1 MKKLLMLAVAAAIG
15 AGAFGAPEAV
25 VTGDFTKV
33 VRPLRAMH
41 GVGQPPFIFTQ
52 YKMFKYLQRA
62 GIPYSRLHDVGG
74 WLGGGLWVDIP
85 NLFRNFDADETKEEN
100 YDFAFTD
107 DLVRQLL
114 AHGVEPF
121 FRLGV
126 TIENRHDLRS
136 YRIHPP
142 KDFAKWARI
151 CEHVIR
157 HYTEGWANG
166 MKAKIDYWEIW
177 NEADGG
183 SDDPARKSGTWSGT
197 PEQYFEFH
205 AVAARHLKAKF
216 PKLRIGGPAL
226 AWDLKW
232 ADRFLGHM
240 AAHQVPLDFF
250 SWHCY
255 GTPGACVKRAQD
267 VRKLLEKHGYGAA
280 EDIMNEWNPGGDRAN
295 PATAAKVMAVMLE
308 MQKKTTT
315 SVLCYYDARFSPDRY
330 AGLFNPDTWRPS
342 LAYYPFVAFNEAY
355 KLGGE
360 VATGTNKPDQIA
372 VLGAS
377 GKGRR
382 ILLLANVGGEVSV
395 RLDLTGVDLANVQ
408 VLRIDGENTLT
419 LTGEGVAD
427 GKISLPAGGSAMIV
441 FL

>member
-1 MKKLLMLAVAAAIG
+1 MMRHVAFSAVVAALSAS
-15 AGAFGAPEAV
+15 AV
-25 VTGDFTKV
+25 FAAEVKVDLARETGIVKPV
-33 VRPLRAMH
+33 N
-41 GVGQPPFIFTQ
+41 GVGQPPFVGIREFT
-52 YKMFKYLQRA
+52 MFRYLKDA
-62 GIPYSRLHDVGG
+62 GVPFSRLHDVGG
-74 WLGGGLWVDIP
+74 MFGRGVFVDIP
-85 NLFRNFDADETKEEN
+85 NLFRDFDADETDPAN

-107 DLVRQLL
+107 HLINALV
-114 AHGVEPF
+114 AEGVEPF

-126 TIENRHDLRS
+126 TIENYALIKR
-136 YRIHPP
+136 YRIDPP

-255 GTPGACVKRAQD
+255 GSPGACVKRAQD

-330 AGLFNPDTWRPS
+330 AGLFNPDTWRPC

-360 VATGTNKPDQIA
+360 VATGTNAPDQIA

-377 GKGRR
+377 GKGRK
-382 ILLLANVGGEVSV
+382 ILLLANVGGEVAV

>member
-1 MKKLLMLAVAAAIG
+1 M
-15 AGAFGAPEAV
+15 
-25 VTGDFTKV
+25 
-33 VRPLRAMH
+33 
-41 GVGQPPFIFTQ
+41 
-52 YKMFKYLQRA
+52 
-62 GIPYSRLHDVGG
+62 
-74 WLGGGLWVDIP
+74 
-85 NLFRNFDADETKEEN
+85 
-100 YDFAFTD
+100 
-107 DLVRQLL
+107 
-114 AHGVEPF
+114 EPF

-126 TIENRHDLRS
+126 TIENRHDLHS

-142 KDFAKWARI
+142 KDYAKWARI

-226 AWDLKW
+226 AGNLKW

-255 GTPGACVKRAQD
+255 GTPGACVKRAQA

-360 VATGTNKPDQIA
+360 VATGTNSPDQIA

-382 ILLLANVGGEVSV
+382 ILLLANVGGEVAV

>member
-1 MKKLLMLAVAAAIG
+1 MRKLLMLAVAAAIG
-15 AGAFGAPEAV
+15 ANAFGAPEAV

-52 YKMFKYLQRA
+52 YGMFKYLQRA

-157 HYTEGWANG
+157 HYTEG
-166 MKAKIDYWEIW
+166 
-177 NEADGG
+177 
-183 SDDPARKSGTWSGT
+183 
-197 PEQYFEFH
+197 
-205 AVAARHLKAKF
+205 
-216 PKLRIGGPAL
+216 
-226 AWDLKW
+226 
-232 ADRFLGHM
+232 
-240 AAHQVPLDFF
+240 
-250 SWHCY
+250 
-255 GTPGACVKRAQD
+255 
-267 VRKLLEKHGYGAA
+267 
-280 EDIMNEWNPGGDRAN
+280 
-295 PATAAKVMAVMLE
+295 
-308 MQKKTTT
+308 
-315 SVLCYYDARFSPDRY
+315 
-330 AGLFNPDTWRPS
+330 
-342 LAYYPFVAFNEAY
+342 
-355 KLGGE
+355 
-360 VATGTNKPDQIA
+360 
-372 VLGAS
+372 
-377 GKGRR
+377 
-382 ILLLANVGGEVSV
+382 
-395 RLDLTGVDLANVQ
+395 
-408 VLRIDGENTLT
+408 
-419 LTGEGVAD
+419 
-427 GKISLPAGGSAMIV
+427 
-441 FL
+441 

>member
-1 MKKLLMLAVAAAIG
+1 M
-15 AGAFGAPEAV
+15 
-25 VTGDFTKV
+25 
-33 VRPLRAMH
+33 
-41 GVGQPPFIFTQ
+41 
-52 YKMFKYLQRA
+52 
-62 GIPYSRLHDVGG
+62 
-74 WLGGGLWVDIP
+74 
-85 NLFRNFDADETKEEN
+85 
-100 YDFAFTD
+100 
-107 DLVRQLL
+107 
-114 AHGVEPF
+114 
-121 FRLGV
+121 
-126 TIENRHDLRS
+126 
-136 YRIHPP
+136 
-142 KDFAKWARI
+142 
-151 CEHVIR
+151 
-157 HYTEGWANG
+157 
-166 MKAKIDYWEIW
+166 
-177 NEADGG
+177 
-183 SDDPARKSGTWSGT
+183 
-197 PEQYFEFH
+197 
-205 AVAARHLKAKF
+205 AARHLKAKF

-226 AWDLKW
+226 AGNLKW

-250 SWHCY
+250 SGHCY
-255 GTPGACVKRAQD
+255 GTPGACVKRAQA
-267 VRKLLEKHGYGAA
+267 VRQLLEKHGYGAA

-360 VATGTNKPDQIA
+360 VATGTNTPDQIA

-382 ILLLANVGGEVSV
+382 ILLLANVGGEVAV

-441 FL
+441 FF